1 MAQTSLEG
9 DKREREMIED
19 IVAKATRSMVDCTVE
34 QKRRVVEEIDRLVSY
49 EESTHAVASGQ
60 QH

>member
-1 MAQTSLEG
+1 MTTNPGIG

-19 IVAKATRSMVDCTVE
+19 IVAKAMRSMVDCTVE

-49 EESTHAVASGQ
+49 EELGWAVANKQ